1 MRNGFVVFDVDRA
14 GIFAD
19 VTTSLAGA
27 GINIDTILG
36 SSLKGFGFI
45 YIESDDDNKAL
56 KALSDTSLQALD
68 ASLPLLIMKDEA
80 GALGKIAQ
88 KFHDEEIV
96 VDAIRFL
103 KRNKD
108 SGFALVSIKVERSPV
123 VDNIIGDFL
132 VERQIDLR

>member
-1 MRNGFVVFDVDRA
+1 MRNGFAFDVDR

-56 KALSDTSLQALD
+56 KALSDTLQALD

-108 SGFALVSIKVERSPV
+108 SGFALVSIKVDRSPV